1 MFTEKQFVQGF
12 HTFKYG
18 YFKQIFLP
26 LEKESII
33 NLTFVINDKGIWFDI
48 QLNPDIEFISKAV
61 DFYHLQNIW
70 AKFWSVNKEKGLLTA
85 QKNQ

>member
-1 MFTEKQFVQGF
+1 M
-12 HTFKYG
+12 
-18 YFKQIFLP
+18 FLP
-26 LEKESII
+26 LEKENII
-33 NLTFVINDKGIWFDI
+33 NSTFVINDKGIWFDI

-70 AKFWSVNKEKGLLTA
+70 AKLWSVNKEKGLLTA